1 MLTVTQGCV
10 THVTQRPFTTFD
22 GHTLALFD
30 WPLASDPPPPEGAA
44 APRPRAVVLLL
55 HGLGEHAWRYHQL
68 ATELN
73 AAGCAV
79 RAYDQRGHGESSG
92 PRGCLPGDHTLLQ
105 DLAEVVDDTRATLCR
120 THHIPLVLF
129 GHGLGGLVSAL
140 WVGRTQQT
148 LPHGQW
154 PVDALVLSSPAL
166 RVDLRL
172 WQRGWLATLCRW
184 LPHTTVGSGWSPRRL
199 SRDPRVVDAYRSDP
213 LVHDRVSLRL
223 ARFMTR
229 AGREVMDHAVQWRV
243 PTLLMYASSD
253 LRVNPLGCQ
262 RFLQRTP
269 VGVAHSRCFDGSF
282 HEIFSDAHRL
292 EAMESLV
299 EWLDASLAVRSHA
312 RWSAG

>member
-10 THVTQRPFTTFD
+10 TDVTQRPFTTFD

-30 WPLASDPPPPEGAA
+30 WPLASDPPSNGAPPT
-44 APRPRAVVLLL
+44 RPKAVVLVV

-148 LPHGQW
+148 LPHHQW

-166 RVDLRL
+166 RVDWGL
-172 WQRGWLATLCRW
+172 WQRRVLAALPSG
-184 LPHTTVGSGWSPRRL
+184 LPHITVSSGLDAREL
-199 SRDPRVVDAYRSDP
+199 SHAPEVVSAYQEDP
-213 LVHDRVSLRL
+213 LVHDRVSHRL
-223 ARFMTR
+223 LRFMTEGGLDVLDM
-229 AGREVMDHAVQWRV
+229 ACQWRV
-243 PTLLMYASSD
+243 PTLLMYSGSD
-253 LRVNPLGCQ
+253 LVVNPLGSQ
-262 RFLQRTP
+262 RFAQRSP
-269 VGVAHSRCFDGSF
+269 VGVVESHCFEDFF
-282 HEIFSDAHRL
+282 HDVLHETHRL
-292 EAMESLV
+292 DALNTLV
-299 EWLDASLAVRSHA
+299 DWFRVRF
-312 RWSAG
+312 

>member
-172 WQRGWLATLCRW
+172 WQRGWLAAWPHR
-184 LPHTTVGSGWSPRRL
+184 LPHLTVSNGLDARRL
-199 SRDPRVVDAYRSDP
+199 SHAPEVVSAYRADP
-213 LVHDRVSLRL
+213 LVHDRVSRRL
-223 ARFMTR
+223 GRFMAD
-229 AGREVMDHAVQWRV
+229 AGPEVLDMACQWRM
-243 PTLLMYASSD
+243 PTLLMYAGSD
-253 LRVNPLGCQ
+253 LVVNPVGSQ
-262 RFLQRTP
+262 RFAQRAP
-269 VGVAHSRCFDGSF
+269 VGVVESHCFEDFF
-282 HEIFSDAHRL
+282 HDILNDAHRMD
-292 EAMESLV
+292 AVNTLV
-299 EWLDASLAVRSHA
+299 GWLQA
-312 RWSAG
+312 RF